1 MINWIF
7 KNNINIFRLYYLNM
21 TGIINF
27 LKPQFL
33 TFTNRVVSGMG
44 FGFGMGIAWKLQ
56 PDK

>member
-1 MINWIF
+1 
-7 KNNINIFRLYYLNM
+7 M

-27 LKPQFL
+27 LKPHFL
-33 TFTNRVVSGMG
+33 TFTNRLVSGMG